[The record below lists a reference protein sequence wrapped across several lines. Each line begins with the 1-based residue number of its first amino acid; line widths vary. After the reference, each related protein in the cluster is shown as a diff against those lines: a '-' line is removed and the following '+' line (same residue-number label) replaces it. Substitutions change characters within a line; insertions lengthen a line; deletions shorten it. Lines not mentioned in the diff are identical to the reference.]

1 MVAVG
6 EQDEAATDMLLIRFD
21 DLFRLWLAPSFFWF
35 FLGKGDDGERK
46 TT

>member
-6 EQDEAATDMLLIRFD
+6 EQDDVAIDMRPIRFD
-21 DLFRLWLAPSFFWF
+21 DLIRLSLDQFFLGS
-35 FLGKGDDGERK
+35 LGKGDDGEQK